1 MIEVHELTKHYGRR
15 PVRLLGRGPRS
26 GRDRRGPA
34 GRGGRDG
41 AERLPAAGRL
51 AVDRLSFGVKPGR
64 VTGFLGP
71 NGAGK
76 STTLRLI
83 LGLNEPTS
91 GTATVGGRRFGEL
104 PRGLRDVGA
113 LLDAHDVHGGRTA
126 EAHLAALA
134 RTNGIPRRRAAE
146 VLDEVGLAEAGRRRI
161 GGFSLGMKQRLGIAA
176 ALLGDPPVLLFDE
189 PVNGL
194 DPEGVR
200 WARGL
205 FRRLAAE
212 GRTVFV
218 SSHLMSEMEH
228 TADDLVVIG
237 RGRLIA
243 AESVAAFAAR
253 GARRSV
259 TVRPAD
265 PAAAGGLAAAL
276 EAEGATVRVSALRTV
291 REAVPA
297 TVRGPAPATVRT
309 PADAPA
315 VQAPVRHQDD
325 GTLTVTGMEADR
337 IGVLAFRNGVALAGL
352 TAHASS
358 LEEAFMELT
367 ADSVEYR

>member
-1 MIEVHELTKHYGRR
+1 MIEVHELTKHYGR
-15 PVRLLGRGPRS
+15 PARS
-26 GRDRRGPA
+26 RPA
-34 GRGGRDG
+34 GRSRPPARSRLGGRPAAGTAHGADGEAPAAAGADLAAGGRDL
-41 AERLPAAGRL
+41 AAAVPAGPRP
-51 AVDRLSFGVKPGR
+51 AVDRLTFSVRPGR

-91 GTATVGGRRFGEL
+91 GTATVGGRRFREL
-104 PRGLRDVGA
+104 PRGLRHVGA

-146 VLDEVGLAEAGRRRI
+146 VLEEVGLAGAAARRI
-161 GGFSLGMKQRLGIAA
+161 GGYSLGMRQRLGIAA

-243 AESVAAFAAR
+243 AESVADFAAR
-253 GARRSV
+253 GTRRSV
-259 TVRPAD
+259 TVRAAD
-265 PAAAGGLAAAL
+265 PAAAPGLAAAL
-276 EAEGATVRVSALRTV
+276 RAEGATVRG
-291 REAVPA
+291 EAGGLA
-297 TVRGPAPATVRT
+297 
-309 PADAPA
+309 
-315 VQAPVRHQDD
+315 
-325 GTLTVTGMEADR
+325 VTGIDADR
-337 IGVLAFRNGVALAGL
+337 IGVLAFRHGVPLAEL
-352 TAHASS
+352 TPRASS